1 MEHATFPHREALNRA
16 GRHFVSRAAFA
27 RAIGVRPQ
35 QLDNWLRRDKE
46 IDPAYCSR
54 IERATEGAVSRRDL
68 RPDDWQRI
76 WPELVPATSRSDDAA
91 GDS

>member
-1 MEHATFPHREALNRA
+1 MEHTTFPHREALNRA

-46 IDPAYCSR
+46 IDPVYCSL

-76 WPELVPATSRSDDAA
+76 WPELATVNAPADDLANA
-91 GDS
+91 